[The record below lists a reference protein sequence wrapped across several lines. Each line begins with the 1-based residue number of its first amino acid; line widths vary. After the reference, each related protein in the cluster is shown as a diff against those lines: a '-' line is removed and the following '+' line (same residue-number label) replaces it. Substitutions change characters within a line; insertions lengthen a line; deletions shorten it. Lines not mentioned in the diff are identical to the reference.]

1 MELFGIGPLELIFII
16 LLALVIFGPKDLQK
30 AGKTMGKWLY
40 KLTQSDMWK
49 TITQASKKLK
59 TLPGELVREAGVEE
73 LQQAVAPL
81 QSDLQKVKQAGHKVV
96 DTRLGES
103 WLVEPDDAVKEIPSM
118 PKEETIK

>member
-59 TLPGELVREAGVEE
+59 TLPGEQYG
-73 LQQAVAPL
+73 
-81 QSDLQKVKQAGHKVV
+81 KQ
-96 DTRLGES
+96 E
-103 WLVEPDDAVKEIPSM
+103 
-118 PKEETIK
+118 